1 MSSLEVRDLDFKYD
15 IYDPYTIVTNIGEI
29 NKLLTDMKPPIE
41 RCLDVQQEADA
52 SKKEGF
58 DSIRKWLDIFTN
70 PSNSDYYDTSLK
82 VIKNWDRI
90 SEAS

>member
-29 NKLLTDMKPPIE
+29 NKLLTDMKPAVE
-41 RCLDVQQEADA
+41 NCLDVQEEADQ

-58 DSIRKWLDIFTN
+58 D
-70 PSNSDYYDTSLK
+70 
-82 VIKNWDRI
+82 
-90 SEAS
+90 